1 MAPTNDRIL
10 PAAALMGSIV
20 MRPAELCNPCEVTG
34 VSELVVGTVKTRTL
48 ESDRRSSVDPPKG
61 SIPTVGTHL

>member
-1 MAPTNDRIL
+1 MD
-10 PAAALMGSIV
+10 SIV

>member
-1 MAPTNDRIL
+1 MRPDPGYYRLIRYAH
-10 PAAALMGSIV
+10 IV
-20 MRPAELCNPCEVTG
+20 MRSAEVCNLCDVSG